1 MGLFKKLYQY
11 FIFVRPFAFVGIFFA
26 FVLSSLVAISTGSN
40 ITYSWFLIII
50 GAFSCGLLASAAHTI
65 NNIYDLEIDKINKPF
80 RGLPSKKINLRESW
94 IITIIFYLFSL
105 FLAFYI
111 GWFFFIL
118 VLIMSFFTIVYSIPF
133 LNLKKHWFTANLVIS
148 IPRGLLIIVAG
159 WSVVRGVYNI
169 LPWYIG
175 LMLFLFLWGAISTK
189 DIADIKGDKLRGFST
204 LPVKYGLN
212 KTVKIITPFFIL
224 PFLLIVFGFW
234 VGIFNI
240 YVLPLTFLIFYVF
253 YIIWLIK
260 KYPRRLTKIERN
272 HIAWKHVYILY
283 MLLQIGI
290 TVSFLI
296 K

>member
-1 MGLFKKLYQY
+1 
-11 FIFVRPFAFVGIFFA
+11 
-26 FVLSSLVAISTGSN
+26 
-40 ITYSWFLIII
+40 
-50 GAFSCGLLASAAHTI
+50 
-65 NNIYDLEIDKINKPF
+65 
-80 RGLPSKKINLRESW
+80 
-94 IITIIFYLFSL
+94 
-105 FLAFYI
+105 
-111 GWFFFIL
+111 
-118 VLIMSFFTIVYSIPF
+118 
-133 LNLKKHWFTANLVIS
+133 
-148 IPRGLLIIVAG
+148 
-159 WSVVRGVYNI
+159 